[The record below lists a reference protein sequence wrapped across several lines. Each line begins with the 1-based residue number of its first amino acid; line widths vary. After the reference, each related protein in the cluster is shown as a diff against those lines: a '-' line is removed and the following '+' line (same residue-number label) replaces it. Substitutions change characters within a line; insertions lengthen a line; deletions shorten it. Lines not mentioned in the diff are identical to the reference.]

1 VLKVSW
7 HAVTVAEE
15 ATALRAWN
23 GHGAVRLLGARPTDG
38 ALLLERLDA
47 ARTLQAL
54 PLPAAA
60 EIAGALIRRLAV
72 PAPAGLPEVRRYAAE
87 VADMLAARNAELGS
101 PIPDAWVATATALE
115 RRLAAVAGTTVVHA
129 DLHYGNVLAGGRERW
144 LAVDPRAVAG
154 DPELSVPELMWTR
167 VDEIADGARLQQVF
181 DTVVGAGALDA
192 ERALAWVYVRT
203 VDYWLW
209 ALSVGLTDDPVR
221 CRRLL
226 ELVRSLPSWRRVG

>member
-1 VLKVSW
+1 
-7 HAVTVAEE
+7 
-15 ATALRAWN
+15 
-23 GHGAVRLLGARPTDG
+23 
-38 ALLLERLDA
+38 
-47 ARTLQAL
+47 
-54 PLPAAA
+54 
-60 EIAGALIRRLAV
+60 
-72 PAPAGLPEVRRYAAE
+72 
-87 VADMLAARNAELGS
+87 M
-101 PIPDAWVATATALE
+101 ATATALE
-115 RRLAAVAGTTVVHA
+115 RRLAAVAGTTLVHA
-129 DLHYGNVLAGGRERW
+129 DLHYGNVLAGRREPW

-203 VDYWLW
+203 IDYWLW

-226 ELVRSLPSWRRVG
+226 ELVRSLPSWRRAG